1 MPEPNPQP
9 NEQIYTAPMM
19 SRAAEVRPSSY
30 REEDNSIEVCWSTGA
45 AGLRFDWL
53 DGGFYIEEL
62 SMEATAVRL
71 GRLNAGATV
80 LDSHRNW
87 TLGAVLGSAVPGSV
101 RVANGEGIARVR
113 LAQTP
118 DVADTVAKII
128 AGHIR
133 FLSVSYHVYEF
144 VRTEREGEYPHML
157 ATDWE
162 PTEISFVTVPFDA
175 GAQARA
181 QSAQQ
186 GGQPCIV
193 RSADAIN
200 EEAIMPEPTP
210 TLAPAPAPTP
220 TTETAPT
227 PTPAATTN
235 EPVREAEPTPA
246 PASVPTEAPVTAERI
261 REVCARGLGDTVAA
275 ELLVRHA
282 SIPFTSTTLNA
293 ELVNRYAET
302 RQVPPIDN
310 AITITADEQDKYRA
324 ALTGALVVRM
334 TDSPEPP
341 KDGGE
346 QFGHMTTREIA
357 RDFLIRTGVKGHASM
372 SPFELVNAALG
383 LQRHGAQ
390 TSSDF
395 AIALQQA
402 GNLTILDAYQ
412 TADDEQWR
420 VLSAEKS
427 ANDFR
432 PMPLV
437 GLTGTPEFLVV
448 EENGEYTYASFGDL
462 GDSYK
467 LWTAGRIISLSRQL
481 IINDQLGLF
490 GDMAGHLGRG
500 AALHEANAWWANL
513 LGNPT
518 MSDGKAL
525 FHADHGNLAGAGGF
539 ISATALSAGR
549 AAMRKQKDRDGT
561 TYLNLAPKYLL
572 VGPDSETEAEKLVA
586 SITATKSADVTPA
599 FIRSLVP
606 VVTPR
611 ITDYSWYLLADPKR
625 AATMQHSYLR
635 GQRGVYTDTRV
646 GFEVDGVEYKGRIDF
661 NARAADYRGAY
672 KNPGAAPG

>member
-1 MPEPNPQP
+1 MSKPKKPI
-9 NEQIYTAPMM
+9 EQKFTSPLIY
-19 SRAAEVRPSSY
+19 RAAEVRPSSY
-30 REEDNSIEVCWSTGA
+30 REDDNSIEIVWTTGA
-45 AGLRFDWL
+45 VGLRFDWW
-53 DGGFYIEEL
+53 DGEYYLEEL
-62 SMEATAVRL
+62 SLEAGAVRL
-71 GRLNAGATV
+71 ERANAGICL
-80 LDSHRNW
+80 LDSHRSYS
-87 TLGAVLGSAVPGSV
+87 LGSVLGSVEPGSV
-101 RVANGEGIARVR
+101 KIADGEGVARVR
-113 LAQTP
+113 LATTP
-118 DVADTVAKII
+118 DVADTNQKII
-128 AGHIR
+128 DGHIR
-133 FLSVSYHVYEF
+133 SVSVGYNVHEYL
-144 VRTEREGEYPHML
+144 RTDRKGEIAHML
-157 ATDWE
+157 AVDWE
-162 PTEISFVTVPFDA
+162 PVEFSMVTVPFDA
-175 GAQARA
+175 GAQVRARDA
-181 QSAQQ
+181 QR
-186 GGQPCIV
+186 GGNPCIV
-193 RSADAIN
+193 RGAAASPKKEDEMKKRNQRADDDTREDDQI
-200 EEAIMPEPTP
+200 ETELQPQVEDTDDEPSQI
-210 TLAPAPAPTP
+210 
-220 TTETAPT
+220 E
-227 PTPAATTN
+227 N
-235 EPVREAEPTPA
+235 RG
-246 PASVPTEAPVTAERI
+246 APVTIKHI
-261 REVCARGLGDTVAA
+261 REVCSRGLGSDVAV
-275 ELLVRHA
+275 ELIERHLDSPMTEA
-282 SIPFTSTTLNA
+282 DLNA
-293 ELVNRYAET
+293 ELVKRYAEE

-357 RDFLIRTGVKGHASM
+357 RDFLIRSGVKGHASM

-561 TYLNLAPKYLL
+561 TFLNLAPKYLL

-635 GQRGVYTDTRV
+635 GSRGVYIDTRV